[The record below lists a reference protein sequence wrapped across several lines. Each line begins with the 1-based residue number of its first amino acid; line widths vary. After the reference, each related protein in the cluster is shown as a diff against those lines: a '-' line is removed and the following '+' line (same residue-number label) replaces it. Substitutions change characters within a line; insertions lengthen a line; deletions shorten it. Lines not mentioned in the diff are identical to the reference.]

1 MPEATRAGAPVAFI
15 ERVRTT
21 LVGHL
26 ITNARL
32 RRARIDPRSKGKWG
46 QYNERLL
53 GLELNNR
60 PLPDFGED
68 GELKTTVRDGRGEFR
83 ESIKICMVG
92 HDPLVK
98 LGRIVLVIARD
109 RNDLDNFEAREVRNE
124 EVLLL
129 EPTSVLRHA
138 LERDVQLLKKDI
150 RSKETYF
157 LETRTAGAKGSNTRA
172 YYLKASRVQ
181 EYVENV
187 PRTTAFKEIRE
198 RLRGLRITAV
208 RLASAGYAPG
218 AKGKFGNYVRQLLP
232 ERGEIVIR
240 TGVVDDENEAKEDL
254 LVCNDEQDP
263 VESLRSVVYVPM
275 RIVGVGTG
283 GSESRVVVDVMYLTP
298 PELALHALAY
308 DKWLVRHGRGE
319 EALFL
324 GRKTHYASGERA
336 WSWYIK
342 KGSVRLYS
350 ELLRNQ
356 PV

>member
-1 MPEATRAGAPVAFI
+1 
-15 ERVRTT
+15 
-21 LVGHL
+21 
-26 ITNARL
+26 
-32 RRARIDPRSKGKWG
+32 
-46 QYNERLL
+46 
-53 GLELNNR
+53 
-60 PLPDFGED
+60 
-68 GELKTTVRDGRGEFR
+68 
-83 ESIKICMVG
+83 
-92 HDPLVK
+92 
-98 LGRIVLVIARD
+98 
-109 RNDLDNFEAREVRNE
+109 
-124 EVLLL
+124 
-129 EPTSVLRHA
+129 
-138 LERDVQLLKKDI
+138 
-150 RSKETYF
+150 
-157 LETRTAGAKGSNTRA
+157 
-172 YYLKASRVQ
+172 
-181 EYVENV
+181 
-187 PRTTAFKEIRE
+187 
-198 RLRGLRITAV
+198 LRGLRITAV